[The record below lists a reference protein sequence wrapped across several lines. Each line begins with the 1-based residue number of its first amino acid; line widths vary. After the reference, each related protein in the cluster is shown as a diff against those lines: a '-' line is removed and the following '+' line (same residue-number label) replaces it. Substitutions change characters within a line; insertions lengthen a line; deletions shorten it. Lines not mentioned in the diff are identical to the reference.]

1 MDEMTES
8 LKKNI
13 RKELAK
19 IKVSFFKEKIL
30 KERIISELKIMDFF
44 ILLFIIYYFRLRVRG
59 QYDIIC
65 NCQKLLHR
73 KIQKVPE

>member
-44 ILLFIIYYFRLRVRG
+44 ILLFIIYY
-59 QYDIIC
+59 
-65 NCQKLLHR
+65 LLF
-73 KIQKVPE
+73 QTQSQGLV